1 MADNNN
7 QSTTTSTVPTT
18 LPSEEDTGLGGGTG
32 GKAPEASAYFDAKY
46 NEAWQELRKFTNS
59 KDRLKFLNILRS
71 RGYLSG
77 SDVTIDG
84 LGEADRVRMRD
95 FLIFADVSQ
104 KSFSEAQTFVEGLK
118 PVSLTGSTRM
128 PTPKQDVDFAFKQVV
143 MNQLGRAPK
152 KSEIEKFRNAY
163 ASMEQGM
170 NPPSLSSAAQ
180 ENIQASSP
188 EEAQASRFAEIA
200 QTFERMLKGA

>member
-7 QSTTTSTVPTT
+7 QGTTTSTVPTT
-18 LPSEEDTGLGGGTG
+18 LPSETDTGLGSGDGQ
-32 GKAPEASAYFDAKY
+32 KAPEAAAYFDAKY
-46 NEAWQELRKFTNS
+46 NEAWQKLRSFGNS
-59 KDRLKFLNILRS
+59 KDRIKFLNIIRS

-77 SDVTIDG
+77 SEVSLDG
-84 LGEADRVRMRD
+84 LGEADRIRMRD
-95 FLIFADVSQ
+95 FLVFADVSQ
-104 KSFSEAQTFVEGLK
+104 KSFAEAQTFVESLK

-163 ASMEQGM
+163 ASMEKGM
-170 NPPSLSSAAQ
+170 NPPSVSSAAQ
-180 ENIQASSP
+180 ENIQAASP

-200 QTFERMLKGA
+200 QTFEQMLRGA